1 MQKRAGVK
9 LGLIGGLIIA
19 LIYILLL
26 WIKFTF
32 LSYNP
37 FAFYIGNFVSYFMIL
52 GAFAVLAMQQRR
64 KQGGYAEIK
73 DLFQPIFI
81 AVIIAEL
88 AYFFFSYYY
97 LNHVNPGFFTAYEKA
112 LIDFAEQNKMAPEKI
127 EAQKSMAR
135 AQAAASK
142 AFWPLFKAMV
152 PRWIVVDSI
161 FGLIIAFLLR
171 KRTPEQLMERTM
183 SRQQF

>member
-9 LGLIGGLIIA
+9 LGLIGGVIIA

-37 FAFYIGNFVSYFMIL
+37 FAFYVGNFVSYFLIL
-52 GAFAVLAMQQRR
+52 GCLTVLAMQRRR
-64 KQGGYAEIK
+64 KLGGYAEIK

-88 AYFFFSYYY
+88 AYFFFTYYY
-97 LNHVNPGFFTAYEKA
+97 LNYVNPGFFAEYEKA
-112 LIDFAEQNKMAPEKI
+112 LIAFAESNNMTAEKVAAQRDMA
-127 EAQKSMAR
+127 Q

-142 AFWPLFKAMV
+142 DFWPLFKAMV
-152 PRWIVVDSI
+152 FRWIVVDSI

>member
-32 LSYNP
+32 FSHHP
-37 FAFYIGNFVSYFMIL
+37 FGFYVSNFVSYFLIL
-52 GAFAVLAMQQRR
+52 GSFAVLAMQKRR
-64 KQGGYAEIK
+64 NQGGYAEIK
-73 DLFQPIFI
+73 DMFQPIFI

-88 AYFFFSYYY
+88 AYFLFSYYY
-97 LNHVNPGFFTAYEKA
+97 LNYINQGFFTVYENA
-112 LIDFAEQNKMAPEKI
+112 LVAFAEKNKMTAEKI
-127 EAQKSMAR
+127 QEQRDMVQ

-152 PRWIVVDSI
+152 PRWVVIDSI

-171 KRTPEQLMERTM
+171 KRTPEQLMERAK
-183 SRQQF
+183 SRQQY